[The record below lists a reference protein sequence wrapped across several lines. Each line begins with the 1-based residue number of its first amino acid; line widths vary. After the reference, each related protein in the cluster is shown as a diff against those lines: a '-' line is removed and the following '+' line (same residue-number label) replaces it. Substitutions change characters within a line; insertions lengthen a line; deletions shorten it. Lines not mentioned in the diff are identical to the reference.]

1 MIVFNATQEK
11 RVTAACITGGCT
23 NTSTYGP
30 LCPTCLES
38 RMPLGSYAIEPE
50 EGKGRGLQTL
60 RPIEEGQTLTD
71 IPYLVDNLELK
82 RQGHHT
88 HVMTVKQLEVLY
100 GKVSKVRQ
108 VREQSV
114 VYQMQLATADPAAPV
129 FWRRG
134 QELDPFWPK
143 ICKSAVTS
151 SWNMAGWLLAAA
163 CMQ

>member
-50 EGKGRGLQTL
+50 ERKGRGLQTL

-100 GKVSKVRQ
+100 GKASKVRQ
-108 VREQSV
+108 VRE
-114 VYQMQLATADPAAPV
+114 
-129 FWRRG
+129 
-134 QELDPFWPK
+134 
-143 ICKSAVTS
+143 
-151 SWNMAGWLLAAA
+151 LLHDDLVS
-163 CMQ
+163 